1 MAQQVKDLDL
11 PQPQATTV
19 AWVRSLDQE
28 HPHAMMG
35 VAKKK
40 KSLRIKVK
48 LWKMMLHHSSWQRQ
62 ILNPLIEAR
71 DRTHTLM
78 ITSRGSL
85 LLSHRGTK
93 NRKEKNIQF
102 NGL

>member
-40 KSLRIKVK
+40 KKV
-48 LWKMMLHHSSWQRQ
+48 
-62 ILNPLIEAR
+62 
-71 DRTHTLM
+71 
-78 ITSRGSL
+78 
-85 LLSHRGTK
+85 
-93 NRKEKNIQF
+93 
-102 NGL
+102 